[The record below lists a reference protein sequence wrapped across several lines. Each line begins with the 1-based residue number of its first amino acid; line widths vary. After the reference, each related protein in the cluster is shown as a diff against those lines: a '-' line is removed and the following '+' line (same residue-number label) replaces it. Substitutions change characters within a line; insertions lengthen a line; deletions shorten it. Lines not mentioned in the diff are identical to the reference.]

1 MLLSMGHAY
10 SKDLWD
16 HWRPWL
22 LSFFPGH
29 PGYLGVS
36 GNPGA
41 EFQGGHL
48 SLGIFLPRDIG
59 PWNFYSK
66 GHLSLGIFLP
76 RDIYM
81 LNVPWKKK
89 FKGQMS
95 LEIKISRDICPL
107 KEKFQGTNVPLGTLI
122 SNSKK

>member
-1 MLLSMGHAY
+1 MGHAY

-48 SLGIFLPRDIG
+48 SLGIFLPRDI
-59 PWNFYSK
+59 
-66 GHLSLGIFLP
+66 
-76 RDIYM
+76 YM

-89 FKGQMS
+89 FKGQVS

-107 KEKFQGTNVPLGTLI
+107 EEKFQGTNVPLGTLI